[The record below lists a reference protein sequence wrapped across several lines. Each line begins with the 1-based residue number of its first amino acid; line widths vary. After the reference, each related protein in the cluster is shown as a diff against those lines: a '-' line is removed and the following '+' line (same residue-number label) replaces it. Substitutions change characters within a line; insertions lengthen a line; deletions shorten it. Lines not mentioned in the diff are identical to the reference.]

1 MAGSSD
7 YCSFTKAVEQ
17 LGDRWSMVIVRDLL
31 LHGTMGFNAIAERLP
46 GISRSVL
53 ASRLRKLELLGL
65 IERDRS
71 VAKGVPGYR
80 LTHAGRELRP
90 VLHGLWTWSERFVPQ
105 DPAMVERDPDILP
118 AWLMGRLDRDRLPDR
133 PVVLDLTVAG
143 SGAERFWLVLVPGF
157 DPSVCI
163 TDPQIDDGRYVYL
176 EADVLSLYPVARG
189 QRSMAAAVDDGSIR
203 LFGEPDLVEA
213 LPTWFA
219 PMAGDRGG
227 DRAAPIRMP
236 ALAGGSPAD
245 GG

>member
-7 YCSFTKAVEQ
+7 YCSFTKAVEH

-31 LHGTMGFNAIAERLP
+31 LHGPMGFNAMAERLP

-53 ASRLRKLELLGL
+53 AARLRKLEMVGL

-71 VAKGVPGYR
+71 VTRGVPGYR

-90 VLHGLWTWSERFVPQ
+90 VLHGLWSWSERFVPQ

-133 PVVLDLTVAG
+133 PVVLDMSVPG

-163 TDPQIDDGRYVYL
+163 TDPQIDGGRYVYV
-176 EADVLSLYPVARG
+176 EADVPSLYPVARG
-189 QRSMAAAVDDGSIR
+189 QRSMSAAVGDGSVR
-203 LFGEPDLVEA
+203 VYGEPDLVDA
-213 LPTWFA
+213 LPTWFIPA
-219 PMAGDRGG
+219 ARDGAGDV
-227 DRAAPIRMP
+227 DAP
-236 ALAGGSPAD
+236 
-245 GG
+245 

>member
-7 YCSFTKAVEQ
+7 YCSFTKAVEN

-53 ASRLRKLELLGL
+53 AARLRKLEILGL

-71 VAKGVPGYR
+71 AGKGVPGYR

-90 VLHGLWTWSERFVPQ
+90 VLHSLWTWSERFVPQ

-118 AWLMGRLDRDRLPDR
+118 VWLSGRLDRDRLPDR
-133 PVVLDLTVAG
+133 PVVLDMSVPG
-143 SGAERFWLVLVPGF
+143 SGAERFWLILVPGF

-163 TDPQIDDGRYVYL
+163 EDPQIDDGRYVYL

-189 QRSMAAAVDDGSIR
+189 QRSMAAAVGDGSIR

-213 LPTWFA
+213 LPTWFQ
-219 PMAGDRGG
+219 P
-227 DRAAPIRMP
+227 PP
-236 ALAGGSPAD
+236 AVSPLVPVP
-245 GG
+245 